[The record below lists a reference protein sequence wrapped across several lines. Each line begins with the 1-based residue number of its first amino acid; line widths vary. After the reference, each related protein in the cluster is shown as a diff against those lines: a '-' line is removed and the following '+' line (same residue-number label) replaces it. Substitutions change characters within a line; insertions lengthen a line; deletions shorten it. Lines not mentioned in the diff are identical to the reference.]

1 MEERLTLKLYSP
13 LTAELETQADYDAYY
28 DEPDMEQLRGGD
40 LICYQDAILEGIE
53 RERLP
58 EESER
63 GLMAYFYGPE
73 SVDQKVVS
81 LKPTVEVIHGKLYG
95 VAECEVKEPLTK
107 EELSALKDYCAGQY
121 SDGWGEGFEQRPRAT
136 GDGDLYVHFWQSEG
150 FFLKTK
156 QELERSIQ
164 KNRGESR

>member
-1 MEERLTLKLYSP
+1 MSMEETLTLKLYSP
-13 LTAELETQADYDAYY
+13 LTAELETHADYDAYY
-28 DEPDMEQLRGGD
+28 DEPDLEQLRGGD
-40 LICYQDAILEGIE
+40 LVCYQDAILEGILHE
-53 RERLP
+53 TLP

-81 LKPTVEVIHGKLYG
+81 LKPTVEVVHGKLYG

-121 SDGWGEGFEQRPRAT
+121 SDGNGKWR
-136 GDGDLYVHFWQSEG
+136 LM
-150 FFLKTK
+150 
-156 QELERSIQ
+156 
-164 KNRGESR
+164 